1 MVDSDYDP
9 FPFKLAYHQKSEIA
23 CIQDAAI
30 RVLIDITD
38 GCSGSN

>member
-9 FPFKLAYHQKSEIA
+9 CLFKLAYHQKPEIG

-38 GCSGSN
+38 ECSGSN